1 MNIPNEIHKFVKN
14 CDLTDRELR
23 NMQTAT
29 LLKISESLEILAGK
43 YSDDLADYVEQYVEQ
58 ELLEDI
64 METSG
69 LLEVDDCD
77 LDKQLM
83 KQRIIE
89 KIIGDDE
96 EY

>member
-43 YSDDLADYVEQYVEQ
+43 YSDDLADYVEQ